1 MAAFHRSTPAT
12 LLLGTIACLAPLL
25 TLSTASAQSDPPVC
39 PPPASQEFLLLVRGR
54 NETERA
60 DIASIL
66 PVESSVLICRYLDEV
81 LVRAGGFTNLETVNA
96 WASYMT
102 SEANYESFV
111 IRPTDR
117 PATASSEA
125 AAASEST
132 PQTDQQV
139 SEASTTANSA
149 TAAQTSVTF
158 EPIRLG
164 SGYAVLVDYG
174 SSPEIAATVSQ
185 LVPSV
190 GLAVY
195 QQRPYLLATY
205 SEDEASA
212 SAVLQQISNAQMT
225 AVIVDAQD
233 VVRLAESV
241 AVSAN

>member
-1 MAAFHRSTPAT
+1 MASFLRSTSAA
-12 LLLGTIACLAPLL
+12 LLLGTIACLSPL
-25 TLSTASAQSDPPVC
+25 TLTKPASAQSDPPAC

-54 NETERA
+54 NEAERA

-66 PVESSVLICRYLDEV
+66 PIESSVLICRYLDEV
-81 LVRAGGFTNLETVNA
+81 LVRAGGFTSLETVNA

-111 IRPTDR
+111 LRPTDR

-125 AAASEST
+125 VAASESDT
-132 PQTDQQV
+132 SADQQ
-139 SEASTTANSA
+139 ALDMASA
-149 TAAQTSVTF
+149 TTVPANVVF
-158 EPIRLG
+158 DPIRLA

-195 QQRPYLLATY
+195 QQRPYLLAAY

-212 SAVLQQISNAQMT
+212 SAVLQQLNGAQLA

>member
-1 MAAFHRSTPAT
+1 MNLLYRSTPVA
-12 LLLGTIACLAPLL
+12 LFLSVSACLTPLL
-25 TLSTASAQSDPPVC
+25 MSVKTASAQSEPPVC

-66 PVESSVLICRYLDEV
+66 PVESSVLICRYFDEV

-102 SEANYESFV
+102 AEADYESFV

-117 PATASSEA
+117 PAASSSAATAPQNDPQTAETAS
-125 AAASEST
+125 AASV
-132 PQTDQQV
+132 D
-139 SEASTTANSA
+139 
-149 TAAQTSVTF
+149 VTF
-158 EPIRLG
+158 APIRLG
-164 SGYAVLVDYG
+164 TGYAVLVDYN
-174 SSPEIAATVSQ
+174 SRPEIAATVSQ

-205 SEDEASA
+205 SESEASA
-212 SAVLQQISNAQMT
+212 SAVLQQLSDAQLA
-225 AVIVDAQD
+225 AVVVDARD
-233 VVRLAESV
+233 VVRLSESV
-241 AVSAN
+241 VASTD

>member
-1 MAAFHRSTPAT
+1 MNLLYRLTPVA
-12 LLLGTIACLAPLL
+12 LFLSVSACLTPLL
-25 TLSTASAQSDPPVC
+25 MSVKTASAQSEPPVC

-66 PVESSVLICRYLDEV
+66 PVESSVLICRYFDEV

-102 SEANYESFV
+102 AEADYESFV

-117 PATASSEA
+117 PAASSSAATAPQSNPQNNPQNNPQTADTASA
-125 AAASEST
+125 A
-132 PQTDQQV
+132 PVD
-139 SEASTTANSA
+139 
-149 TAAQTSVTF
+149 VTF
-158 EPIRLG
+158 APVRLG
-164 SGYAVLVDYG
+164 TGYAVLVDYN
-174 SSPEIAATVSQ
+174 SRPEIAATVSQ

-205 SEDEASA
+205 SESEASA
-212 SAVLQQISNAQMT
+212 SAVLQQLSNAQLA
-225 AVIVDAQD
+225 AVIVDARD
-233 VVRLAESV
+233 VVRLSESV
-241 AVSAN
+241 VASTN